1 MNLFQQLTPTF
12 SSGRIGIPLLILSIL
27 AMIVLPLP
35 PLLLDILFTFNIA
48 MSVLVLL
55 VSVSARSPLDF
66 SLFPTVILVTTL
78 LRLCLNVASTRIV
91 LLEGHTG
98 TGAAGKVIEA
108 FGEVVIGGNFIVGLV
123 VFVILMIVNFIV
135 ITKGGERISE
145 VTARFTLDALPGK
158 QMAIDADLNAG
169 LISQNDA
176 KARRQEVAK
185 EADFYSAMD
194 GASKFVRGDAIAG
207 ILILLINLFG
217 GFAIGIFV
225 YDLNAGAAFQQYALL
240 AIGDGL
246 VAQVPA
252 ILLSTA
258 AAIIVTRINE
268 SSDIT
273 TQVHRQLLASPST
286 LYTVAGIMVVMGLV
300 PGMPHMA
307 FLGFGGLIGFIGWC
321 VARQGPPVDAPSQE
335 KLDAISNAMEQERAQ
350 SLAWD
355 DIPVVER
362 LSISLGYK
370 LVSLVNEASG
380 APLVQRVR
388 GVRRTLSENL
398 GFLLPE
404 IQIRDSLRLKAS
416 QYSIYING
424 ERIDGAELHADR
436 LMAIPSPE
444 LYGEVDGILGIDPAY
459 RMPVVWIAP
468 TDKARALNLGYQ
480 VIDCASV
487 VATHLSKVIRA
498 HLPDILKHEDVD
510 QLMQR
515 LALLSPK
522 LAETLKGQLSLTQ
535 QHRVY
540 RQLMQ
545 EEVSLKDIVSVAT
558 ALVEGSESTKDPVL
572 LASDVR
578 YALRRSIMASIAGE
592 RTEIAVFILDNN
604 LENTL
609 LSALSL
615 AQQAGPVSLDNIPV
629 EPNLLNQLQ
638 TTMPVVKEKLRKEGH
653 PPILT
658 VVPQLRPL
666 LARYARVFCLGLHV
680 ISQNEIPDN
689 VSVNILG
696 TLG

>member
-12 SSGRIGIPLLILSIL
+12 RSGRIGIPLLILSIL

-35 PLLLDILFTFNIA
+35 PQLLDILFTFNIA

-55 VSVSARSPLDF
+55 VSVSSRSPLDF

-78 LRLCLNVASTRIV
+78 LRLCLNVASTRVV

-123 VFVILMIVNFIV
+123 VFMILMIVNFIV

-145 VTARFTLDALPGK
+145 VTARFTLDAMPGK

-169 LISQNDA
+169 LISQDDA

-194 GASKFVRGDAIAG
+194 GASKFVRGDAVAG

-217 GFAIGIFV
+217 GFAIGMFV
-225 YDLNAGAAFQQYALL
+225 YDLSAGQAFQQYALL

-246 VAQVPA
+246 VAQIPA

-273 TQVHRQLLASPST
+273 TQVHRQLLATPST
-286 LYTVAGIMVVMGLV
+286 LYTVAGIMVVIGLV

-307 FLGFGGLIGFIGWC
+307 FLGFGALIGFIGWC
-321 VARQGPPVDAPSQE
+321 VARKGPLIDKPSQE
-335 KLDAISNAMEQERAQ
+335 KLDAISSAMEQERAQ
-350 SLAWD
+350 NLAWD

-370 LVSLVNEASG
+370 LVTLVNEASG

-424 ERIDGAELHADR
+424 ERIDGSELHADR

-444 LYGEVDGILGIDPAY
+444 VYGEVDGILGTDPAY
-459 RMPVVWIAP
+459 RMPVVWIEP

-480 VIDCASV
+480 VIDCSSV
-487 VATHLSKVIRA
+487 VATHLNKVIRA

-515 LALLSPK
+515 LALQSPK

-540 RQLMQ
+540 RQLLQ

-592 RTEIAVFILDNN
+592 RSEIAVFVLDNT

-609 LSALSL
+609 LSALSI

-666 LARYARVFCLGLHV
+666 LARYARVFCPGLHV
-680 ISQNEIPDN
+680 ISQNEIPDK